1 MAISRRTLLKTSIAT
16 AVAAAGGLVIF
27 PASKIFSDDDVDVI
41 PHASHWGPFNAI
53 VKDGILIGIQPRKE
67 LDAMPTEMLTE
78 GLLSRVYD
86 KTRVKYPMVRQSYL
100 ADPKGDNKPHLRGK
114 EPFVRVS
121 WETALSLVAD
131 SIQTT
136 AKEFGNEAIFS
147 SSYGGWSHA
156 GLMRPQVLQGRF
168 FNLIGGQSTTTG
180 DYSGGASQVILPHVI
195 GDMEVYSP
203 QTAWPVIEKH
213 TEVFV
218 LIGCDPWK
226 NNRIEFRVADHQM
239 YPRWKQ
245 FAEKGIKF
253 ISINPQRTRTDD
265 ELDADWVKIV
275 PNTDTALF
283 LAMAQYAY
291 EKELYDLTYLA
302 RYTVGADKYI
312 DHLMGKNDGV
322 VKSPQWAEKITGIS
336 AEKIKEMAELFA
348 NKKTQFAAGWSLQ
361 RADHGEMVH
370 WAIINFAAMLG
381 KIGKPGEGVGFS
393 WHYGNGGMPQ
403 SGKALPVGLSQGKN
417 PVDKICPASR
427 ISEMLNNPG
436 KRFTR
441 DGIEYTYPDVKVVY
455 NAGNNLLSHQQDTN
469 ELIKALNQKVD
480 TFICQDPWWC
490 ASSRYADIVLPATS
504 SLERDDLSSG
514 GTYSN
519 DKIYAMRQVIKPYG
533 ESLDDFEIFHLL
545 SKMFGV
551 EKQFTDGLAFNDI
564 LKRAYKA
571 SSAILPFDEF
581 WQQGVAHLPIAES
594 ANDWVRHGDFYQDPK
609 QFPLHT
615 TSGKIELYCQD
626 IADFEVKDCPPMPTF
641 IEPFEYL
648 GNAKTNAVHVVSP
661 HPYMRLH
668 SQMANADVRKREDVQ
683 GRQYVLIN
691 DQDAEKHGI
700 RSGQLVEIFNDRGRV
715 IAGAKVSKRIMQ
727 GVISLEEGAWL
738 QFDSQGRCNSGA
750 INVLTSSNASS
761 ELSQANSA
769 NTCLAYIQR
778 CRDSESS
785 NLAFEPPQI
794 VAIDG
799 NTNLTKPDITLAVD
813 QIKLN
818 DVTQSAGE
826 KLFYQRCTM
835 CHSAKDP
842 RQYTKVQWQGIT
854 KSMFPRAGL
863 NPAERKQVMDFLEE
877 NAKDSKDGS
886 KISNLYPP

>member
-1 MAISRRTLLKTSIAT
+1 MTLSRRTFLKTSIAT
-16 AVAAAGGLVIF
+16 AIVAGGGLMVY
-27 PASKIFSDDDVDVI
+27 PASKFFDDEDVEVI

-53 VKDGILIGIQPRKE
+53 VKAGVLVGIQPRKE

-78 GLLSRVYD
+78 GLIGRVYD
-86 KTRVKYPMVRQSYL
+86 KTRVKYPMVRTSYL
-100 ADPKGDNKPHLRGK
+100 ADPKGDTKPHLRGK

-121 WETALSLVAD
+121 WDTALSLVAD
-131 SIQTT
+131 AIQTT
-136 AKEFGNEAIFS
+136 ATKHGNEAIFS

-203 QTAWPVIEKH
+203 QTAWPVIQEN
-213 TEVFV
+213 TEIFV

-239 YPRWKQ
+239 YSHWKQ
-245 FAEKGIKF
+245 FAENGIQF
-253 ISINPQRTRTDD
+253 ISINPQQTRTDD
-265 ELDADWVKIV
+265 ELDAEWVKIV

-283 LAMAQYAY
+283 LAMAQHVYVN
-291 EKELYDLTYLA
+291 DLHDTAYLA

-312 DHLMGKNDGV
+312 DHLMGKNDGI
-322 VKSPQWAEKITGIS
+322 VKSPEWAAKITGIP
-336 AEKIKEMAELFA
+336 AEDIQKMAIRFA
-348 NKKTQFAAGWSLQ
+348 TSKTQFAAGWSLQ
-361 RADHGEMVH
+361 RADHGEMIH

-403 SGKALPVGLSQGKN
+403 SGKTLPIGLSQGKN
-417 PVDKICPASR
+417 PVSAICPASR
-427 ISEMLNNPG
+427 ISEMLMNPG
-436 KRFTR
+436 KSFTR
-441 DGIEYTYPDVKVVY
+441 DGIEYTYPDIKMVY

-469 ELIKALNQKVD
+469 ELINALNEKVE
-480 TFICQDPWWC
+480 TFVCQDSWWC

-504 SLERDDLSSG
+504 TLERNDLSSG

-533 ESLDDFEIFHLL
+533 ESLDDFEIFRKLAEI
-545 SKMFGV
+545 FNV
-551 EKQFTDGLAFNDI
+551 EEKFTDGLAFDDI
-564 LKRAYKA
+564 LKRAYHA
-571 SSAILPFDEF
+571 SSATLSFDEF
-581 WQQGVAHLPIAES
+581 WKNGVALLPVPQE
-594 ANDWVRHGDFYQDPK
+594 ANQWVRHGDFYQDPDK
-609 QFPLHT
+609 HPLHT

-626 IADFEVKDCPPMPTF
+626 IANFDVKNCPPMPTF
-641 IEPFEYL
+641 LEPFEYL
-648 GNAKTNAVHVVSP
+648 GNAKPNQVHVVSP

-668 SQMANADVRKREDVQ
+668 SQLANTEVRKYESVQ

-691 DQDAEKHGI
+691 DMDAQKHGI
-700 RSGQLVEIFNDRGRV
+700 RSGQLVEIYNERGRV
-715 IAGAKVSKRIMQ
+715 IAGAKVSDQIMP

-738 QFDSQGRCNSGA
+738 QFDSQGRCNSGS
-750 INVLTSSNASS
+750 INVLTSSQACSD
-761 ELSQANSA
+761 LSQANSA

-778 CRDSESS
+778 CRDPESS
-785 NLAFEPPQI
+785 NLAFEPPRTVTVDSDI
-794 VAIDG
+794 RVDKV
-799 NTNLTKPDITLAVD
+799 NTTLGEANTSSSETK
-813 QIKLN
+813 
-818 DVTQSAGE
+818 QSVGE
-826 KLFYQRCTM
+826 ALFYQRCTM

-842 RQYTKVQWQGIT
+842 KQYTKSQWHGIT

-863 NPAERKQVMDFLEE
+863 NPLEREEVMAFLEA
-877 NAKDSKDGS
+877 NAKDAQ
-886 KISNLYPP
+886 

>member
-1 MAISRRTLLKTSIAT
+1 MAISRRTFLKTSIAT
-16 AVAAAGGLVIF
+16 AVTAGGGLMVY
-27 PASKIFSDDDVDVI
+27 PASKLFDDEDIEVI

-53 VKDGILIGIQPRKE
+53 VKSGVLIGIQPRKE

-78 GLLSRVYD
+78 GLISRVYD
-86 KTRVKYPMVRQSYL
+86 KTRVKYPMVRASYL

-131 SIQTT
+131 AIQTT
-136 AKEFGNEAIFS
+136 ATNHSNEAIFS

-203 QTAWPVIEKH
+203 QTAWPIIEEH
-213 TEVFV
+213 TETFV

-239 YPRWKQ
+239 YAHWKQ
-245 FAEKGIKF
+245 FADKGIKF

-265 ELDADWVKIV
+265 ELNAEWVKIV

-283 LAMAQYAY
+283 LAMAQHVYATG
-291 EKELYDLTYLA
+291 LHNSAYLD

-312 DHLMGKNDGV
+312 DHLMGKDDGI
-322 VKSPQWAEKITGIS
+322 VKSPEWAEKITGIS
-336 AEKIKEMAELFA
+336 VENIRAMAEKFA
-348 NKKTQFAAGWSLQ
+348 TSKTQFAAGWSLQ
-361 RADHGEMVH
+361 RANHGEMTH

-403 SGKALPVGLSQGKN
+403 SGKALPIGLSQGKN
-417 PVDKICPASR
+417 PVNATCPASR
-427 ISEMLNNPG
+427 ISEMLMNPG
-436 KRFTR
+436 KKFTR
-441 DGIEYTYPDVKVVY
+441 DGIEYTYPDIKMVY

-469 ELIKALNQKVD
+469 ELIAALNKKVE
-480 TFICQDPWWC
+480 TFVCQDPWWC

-504 SLERDDLSSG
+504 TLERNDLSSG

-519 DKIYAMRQVIKPYG
+519 DKIYAMRQVIQPYG
-533 ESLDDFEIFHLL
+533 ESLDDFEIFRKLAEL
-545 SKMFGV
+545 FNV
-551 EKQFTDGLAFNDI
+551 EDKFTDGLSFDEI

-571 SSAILPFDEF
+571 SSATLPFDDF
-581 WQQGVAHLPIAES
+581 WQAGVALLPVPQE
-594 ANDWVRHGDFYQDPK
+594 ANQWVRHGDFYQDPDN
-609 QFPLHT
+609 FPLHT

-626 IADFEVKDCPPMPTF
+626 IANFEVKDCPPMPTF
-641 IEPFEYL
+641 LEPFEYL
-648 GNAKTNAVHVVSP
+648 GNAKSNQVHVVSP
-661 HPYMRLH
+661 HPYMRVH
-668 SQMANADVRKREDVQ
+668 SQLANSDVRKHENVQ

-691 DQDAEKHGI
+691 DLDAQKRGI
-700 RSGQLVEIFNDRGRV
+700 RSGQLVEIFNERGRV
-715 IAGAKVSKRIMQ
+715 IAGAKVSDQIMP
-727 GVISLEEGAWL
+727 GVISLEEGAWV
-738 QFDSQGRCNSGA
+738 QFDSQGRCNGGS
-750 INVLTSSNASS
+750 INVLTSSQASS
-761 ELSQANSA
+761 DLSQATSA

-778 CRDSESS
+778 CRDPESS
-785 NLAFEPPQI
+785 NLAFEPPQ
-794 VAIDG
+794 V
-799 NTNLTKPDITLAVD
+799 LTQKADINIATVTTTLA
-813 QIKLN
+813 N
-818 DVTQSAGE
+818 ESSASTQQSVGE
-826 KLFYQRCTM
+826 ELFYQRCTM

-842 RQYTKVQWQGIT
+842 KQYTKTQWHGIT

-863 NPAERKQVMDFLEE
+863 NPIEREEVMAFLEA
-877 NAKDSKDGS
+877 NAKDAK
-886 KISNLYPP
+886 

>member
-1 MAISRRTLLKTSIAT
+1 MTLSRRTFLKTSIAT
-16 AVAAAGGLVIF
+16 AIVAGGGLMVY
-27 PASKIFSDDDVDVI
+27 PASKFFDDEDVEVI

-53 VKDGILIGIQPRKE
+53 VKAGVLVGIQPRKE

-78 GLLSRVYD
+78 GLIGRVYD
-86 KTRVKYPMVRQSYL
+86 KTRVKYPMVRASYL
-100 ADPKGDNKPHLRGK
+100 ADPKGDTKPHLRGK

-121 WETALSLVAD
+121 WDTALSLVAD
-131 SIQTT
+131 AIQTT
-136 AKEFGNEAIFS
+136 ATEHGNEAIFS

-203 QTAWPVIEKH
+203 QTAWPVIQKN
-213 TEVFV
+213 TEIFV

-239 YPRWKQ
+239 YSHWKQ
-245 FAEKGIKF
+245 FAENGIQF
-253 ISINPQRTRTDD
+253 ISINPQQTRTDD
-265 ELDADWVKIV
+265 ELDAEWVKIV

-283 LAMAQYAY
+283 LAMAQHVYVN
-291 EKELYDLTYLA
+291 DLHDTAYLA

-312 DHLMGKNDGV
+312 DHLMGKNDGI
-322 VKSPQWAEKITGIS
+322 VKSPEWAAKITGIP
-336 AEKIKEMAELFA
+336 AEDIQKMATRFA
-348 NKKTQFAAGWSLQ
+348 TSKTQFAAGWSLQ
-361 RADHGEMVH
+361 RADHGEMIH

-403 SGKALPVGLSQGKN
+403 SGKTLPIGLSQGKN
-417 PVDKICPASR
+417 RVSAICPASR
-427 ISEMLNNPG
+427 ISEMLMNPG
-436 KRFTR
+436 KTFTR
-441 DGIEYTYPDVKVVY
+441 DGIEYTYPDVKMVY

-469 ELIKALNQKVD
+469 ELINALNEKVE
-480 TFICQDPWWC
+480 TFVCQDPWWC

-504 SLERDDLSSG
+504 TLERNDLSSG

-533 ESLDDFEIFHLL
+533 ESLDDFEIFRKLAEI
-545 SKMFGV
+545 FNV
-551 EKQFTDGLAFNDI
+551 EEKFTDGLAFDDI
-564 LKRAYKA
+564 LKRAYHA
-571 SSAILPFDEF
+571 SSATLSFDEF
-581 WQQGVAHLPIAES
+581 WENGVALLPVPQE
-594 ANDWVRHGDFYQDPK
+594 ANQWVRHGDFYQDPDK
-609 QFPLHT
+609 NPLHT

-626 IADFEVKDCPPMPTF
+626 IANFDVKNCPPMPTF
-641 IEPFEYL
+641 LEPFEYL
-648 GNAKTNAVHVVSP
+648 GNAKPNQVHVVSP

-668 SQMANADVRKREDVQ
+668 SQLANTEVRKYESVQ

-691 DQDAEKHGI
+691 CMDAQKHGI
-700 RSGQLVEIFNDRGRV
+700 RSGQLVEIYNERGRV
-715 IAGAKVSKRIMQ
+715 IAGAKVSDQIMP

-738 QFDSQGRCNSGA
+738 QFDSQGRCNSGS
-750 INVLTSSNASS
+750 INVLTSSQACSD
-761 ELSQANSA
+761 LSQANSA

-778 CRDSESS
+778 CRDPESS
-785 NLAFEPPQI
+785 NLAFEPPRTVTVDSDI
-794 VAIDG
+794 RVDKV
-799 NTNLTKPDITLAVD
+799 NTTLGEVNTSSSETK
-813 QIKLN
+813 
-818 DVTQSAGE
+818 QSVGE
-826 KLFYQRCTM
+826 ALFYQRCTM

-842 RQYTKVQWQGIT
+842 KQYTKSQWHGIT

-863 NPAERKQVMDFLEE
+863 NPLEREEVMAFLEA
-877 NAKDSKDGS
+877 NAKDAQ
-886 KISNLYPP
+886 

>member
-1 MAISRRTLLKTSIAT
+1 MAISRRTFLKTSIAT
-16 AVAAAGGLVIF
+16 AVVGGGGLLIY
-27 PASKIFSDDDVDVI
+27 PASKVFDNEEVDVI

-53 VKDGILIGIQPRKE
+53 VKAGVLVGIQPRKD

-78 GLLSRVYD
+78 GLIGRVYD
-86 KTRVKYPMVRQSYL
+86 KTRVKYPMVRASYL
-100 ADPKGDNKPHLRGK
+100 ADPKGDTKPHLRGK

-131 SIQTT
+131 AIQTT
-136 AKEFGNEAIFS
+136 ATDHGNEAIFS

-213 TEVFV
+213 TEIFV

-226 NNRIEFRVADHQM
+226 NNRIEFRVTDHQM
-239 YPRWKQ
+239 YPHWKQ
-245 FAEKGIKF
+245 FAELGIKF

-265 ELDADWVKIV
+265 ELDAEWVKIV

-283 LAMAQYAY
+283 LAMAQHVYVNELHDTAY
-291 EKELYDLTYLA
+291 LD

-312 DHLMGKNDGV
+312 DHLMGKTDGV
-322 VKSPQWAEKITGIS
+322 VKSPEWAAKITGIS
-336 AEKIKEMAELFA
+336 AEDIQKMATKFA
-348 NKKTQFAAGWSLQ
+348 TSKTQFAVGWSLQ

-417 PVDKICPASR
+417 PVNAICPASR
-427 ISEMLNNPG
+427 ISEMLMNPG
-436 KRFTR
+436 KTFTR
-441 DGIEYTYPDVKVVY
+441 DGIDYVYPDVKMVY

-469 ELIKALNQKVD
+469 ELIEALNQKVE
-480 TFICQDPWWC
+480 TFVCQDPWWC

-504 SLERDDLSSG
+504 TLERNDLSSG

-533 ESLDDFEIFHLL
+533 ESLDDFEIFRKLAEIF
-545 SKMFGV
+545 KV
-551 EKQFTDGLAFNDI
+551 EDKFTDGLSFDDI

-571 SSAILPFDEF
+571 SSAALSFDEF
-581 WQQGVAHLPIAES
+581 WKNGVALLPVPEV
-594 ANDWVRHGDFYQDPK
+594 ANHWVRHGDFYQDPDK
-609 QFPLHT
+609 NPLHT

-626 IADFEVKDCPPMPTF
+626 IANFDVKNCPPMPTF
-641 IEPFEYL
+641 LEPFEYL
-648 GNAKTNAVHVVSP
+648 GNAKPNEVHVVSP

-668 SQMANADVRKREDVQ
+668 SQLANTEVRKYENVQ

-700 RSGQLVEIFNDRGRV
+700 RSGQLVEIFNERGRV
-715 IAGAKVSKRIMQ
+715 IAGAKVSDQIMP

-750 INVLTSSNASS
+750 INVLTSSQASS
-761 ELSQANSA
+761 DLSQATSA

-778 CRDSESS
+778 CRDPESS
-785 NLAFEPPQI
+785 NLAFEPPRTI
-794 VAIDG
+794 MVDKDFSVGKVDATLG
-799 NTNLTKPDITLAVD
+799 TKKAATSDT
-813 QIKLN
+813 K
-818 DVTQSAGE
+818 QSVGE
-826 KLFYQRCTM
+826 ALFYQRCTM

-842 RQYTKVQWQGIT
+842 KQYTKVQWKGIT

-863 NPAERKQVMDFLEE
+863 NPLQREEVMAFLEE
-877 NAKDSKDGS
+877 NAKDAK
-886 KISNLYPP
+886 

>member
-1 MAISRRTLLKTSIAT
+1 MTLSRRTFLKTSIAT
-16 AVAAAGGLVIF
+16 AIVAGGGLMVY
-27 PASKIFSDDDVDVI
+27 PASKFFDDEDVEVI

-53 VKDGILIGIQPRKE
+53 VKAGVLVGIQPRKE

-78 GLLSRVYD
+78 GLIGRVYD
-86 KTRVKYPMVRQSYL
+86 KTRVKYPMVRASYL
-100 ADPKGDNKPHLRGK
+100 ADPKGDTKPHLRGK

-121 WETALSLVAD
+121 WDTALSLVAD
-131 SIQTT
+131 AIQTT
-136 AKEFGNEAIFS
+136 ATEHGNEAIFS

-203 QTAWPVIEKH
+203 QTAWPVIQEN
-213 TEVFV
+213 TEIFV

-239 YPRWKQ
+239 YSHWKQ
-245 FAEKGIKF
+245 FAENGIQF
-253 ISINPQRTRTDD
+253 ISINPQQTRTDD
-265 ELDADWVKIV
+265 ELDAEWVKIV

-283 LAMAQYAY
+283 LAMAQHVYVNDLHDIAY
-291 EKELYDLTYLA
+291 LD

-312 DHLMGKNDGV
+312 DHLMGKNDGI
-322 VKSPQWAEKITGIS
+322 VKSPEWAAKITGIP
-336 AEKIKEMAELFA
+336 AEDIQKMAIRFA
-348 NKKTQFAAGWSLQ
+348 TSKTQFAAGWSLQ
-361 RADHGEMVH
+361 RADHGEMIH

-403 SGKALPVGLSQGKN
+403 SGKTLPIGLSQGKN
-417 PVDKICPASR
+417 PVSAICPASR
-427 ISEMLNNPG
+427 ISEMLMNPG
-436 KRFTR
+436 KTFTR
-441 DGIEYTYPDVKVVY
+441 DGIEYTYPDVKMVY

-469 ELIKALNQKVD
+469 ELINALNEKVE
-480 TFICQDPWWC
+480 TFVCQDPWWC

-504 SLERDDLSSG
+504 TLERNDLSSG

-533 ESLDDFEIFHLL
+533 ESLDDFEIFRKLAEI
-545 SKMFGV
+545 FNV
-551 EKQFTDGLAFNDI
+551 EEKFTDGLAFDDI
-564 LKRAYKA
+564 LKRAYHA
-571 SSAILPFDEF
+571 SSATLSFDEF
-581 WQQGVAHLPIAES
+581 WKNGVALLPVPQE
-594 ANDWVRHGDFYQDPK
+594 ANQWVRHGDFYQDPDK
-609 QFPLHT
+609 HPLHT

-626 IADFEVKDCPPMPTF
+626 IANFDVKNCPPMPTF
-641 IEPFEYL
+641 LEPFEYL
-648 GNAKTNAVHVVSP
+648 GNAKPNQVHVVSP

-668 SQMANADVRKREDVQ
+668 SQLANTEVRKYESVQ

-691 DQDAEKHGI
+691 DMDAQKHGI
-700 RSGQLVEIFNDRGRV
+700 RSGQLVEIYNERGRV
-715 IAGAKVSKRIMQ
+715 ITGAKVSDQIMP

-738 QFDSQGRCNSGA
+738 QFDSQGRCNSGS
-750 INVLTSSNASS
+750 INVLTSSQACSD
-761 ELSQANSA
+761 LSQANSA

-778 CRDSESS
+778 CRDPESS
-785 NLAFEPPQI
+785 NLAFEPPRTVTVDSDI
-794 VAIDG
+794 RVDKV
-799 NTNLTKPDITLAVD
+799 NTTLGKVNTSSSETK
-813 QIKLN
+813 
-818 DVTQSAGE
+818 QSVGE
-826 KLFYQRCTM
+826 ALFYQRCTM

-842 RQYTKVQWQGIT
+842 KQYTKSQWHGIT

-863 NPAERKQVMDFLEE
+863 NPLEREEVMAFLEA
-877 NAKDSKDGS
+877 NAKDAQ
-886 KISNLYPP
+886 

>member
-1 MAISRRTLLKTSIAT
+1 MAISRRTFLKTSIAT
-16 AVAAAGGLVIF
+16 AVVAGGGLMVY
-27 PASKIFSDDDVDVI
+27 PASKFFDDEDVEVI

-53 VKDGILIGIQPRKE
+53 VKAGVLVGIQPRKE

-78 GLLSRVYD
+78 GLIGRVYD
-86 KTRVKYPMVRQSYL
+86 KTRVKYPMVRASYL
-100 ADPKGDNKPHLRGK
+100 ADPKGDTKPHLRGK

-131 SIQTT
+131 AIQTT
-136 AKEFGNEAIFS
+136 ATEHGNEAIFS

-180 DYSGGASQVILPHVI
+180 DYSGGASQVILPHII

-203 QTAWPVIEKH
+203 QTAWPVIQEN
-213 TEVFV
+213 TEIFV

-239 YPRWKQ
+239 YPHWKQ
-245 FAEKGIKF
+245 FAEDGIKF

-265 ELDADWVKIV
+265 ELDAEWVKIV

-283 LAMAQYAY
+283 LAMAQHVYAT
-291 EKELYDLTYLA
+291 DLHDTAYLD

-312 DHLMGKNDGV
+312 DHLMGKTDGV
-322 VKSPQWAEKITGIS
+322 VKSPEWAAKITGIS
-336 AEKIKEMAELFA
+336 SEDIRKMAVTFA
-348 NKKTQFAAGWSLQ
+348 TSKTQFAAGWSLQ
-361 RADHGEMVH
+361 RADHGEMIH

-403 SGKALPVGLSQGKN
+403 SGKALPIGLSQGKN
-417 PVDKICPASR
+417 PVSAICPASR
-427 ISEMLNNPG
+427 ISEMLMNPG

-441 DGIEYTYPDVKVVY
+441 DGIEYTYPDVKMVY

-469 ELIKALNQKVD
+469 ELIEALNQKVE
-480 TFICQDPWWC
+480 TFVCQDPWWC

-504 SLERDDLSSG
+504 TLERNDLSSG

-533 ESLDDFEIFHLL
+533 ESLDDFEIFRKLAEIF
-545 SKMFGV
+545 KV
-551 EKQFTDGLAFNDI
+551 EEKFTDGLPFDDI

-571 SSAILPFDEF
+571 SSATLSFDEF
-581 WQQGVAHLPIAES
+581 WKNGVALLPVPQE
-594 ANDWVRHGDFYQDPK
+594 ANQWVRHGDFYRDPDNN
-609 QFPLHT
+609 PLHT

-626 IADFEVKDCPPMPTF
+626 IANFDVKNCPPMPTF
-641 IEPFEYL
+641 LEPFEYL
-648 GNAKTNAVHVVSP
+648 GCAKPNEVHVVSP

-668 SQMANADVRKREDVQ
+668 SQLANTEVRKYESVQ

-691 DQDAEKHGI
+691 DKDAEKHGI
-700 RSGQLVEIFNDRGRV
+700 RSGQLIEIFNQRGRV
-715 IAGAKVSKRIMQ
+715 IAGAKVSDQIMP

-738 QFDSQGRCNSGA
+738 QFDSQGRCNSGS
-750 INVLTSSNASS
+750 INVLTSSQACSD
-761 ELSQANSA
+761 LSQANSA

-778 CRDSESS
+778 CRDPESA
-785 NLAFEPPQI
+785 NLAFEPPRI
-794 VAIDG
+794 VTVDTDIRIDKV
-799 NTNLTKPDITLAVD
+799 NTTLGTEGSEVEATV
-813 QIKLN
+813 
-818 DVTQSAGE
+818 QSVGE
-826 KLFYQRCTM
+826 ALFYQRCTM

-842 RQYTKVQWQGIT
+842 KQYTKTQWHGIT

-863 NPAERKQVMDFLEE
+863 NPLEREEVMAFLEA
-877 NAKDSKDGS
+877 NAKDAQ
-886 KISNLYPP
+886 

>member
-1 MAISRRTLLKTSIAT
+1 MTLSRRTFLKTSIAT
-16 AVAAAGGLVIF
+16 AIVAGGGLMVY
-27 PASKIFSDDDVDVI
+27 PASKFFDDEDVEVI

-53 VKDGILIGIQPRKE
+53 VKAGVLVGIQPRKE

-78 GLLSRVYD
+78 GLIGRVYD
-86 KTRVKYPMVRQSYL
+86 KTRVKYPMVRASYL
-100 ADPKGDNKPHLRGK
+100 AAPKGDTKPHLRGK

-121 WETALSLVAD
+121 WDTALSLVAD
-131 SIQTT
+131 AIQTT
-136 AKEFGNEAIFS
+136 ATEHGNEAIFS

-203 QTAWPVIEKH
+203 QTAWPVIQEN
-213 TEVFV
+213 TEIFV

-239 YPRWKQ
+239 YSHWKQ
-245 FAEKGIKF
+245 FAENGIQF
-253 ISINPQRTRTDD
+253 ISINPQQTRTDD
-265 ELDADWVKIV
+265 ELDAEWVKIV

-283 LAMAQYAY
+283 LAMAQHVYVN
-291 EKELYDLTYLA
+291 DLHDTAYLA

-312 DHLMGKNDGV
+312 DHLMGKNDGI
-322 VKSPQWAEKITGIS
+322 VKSPEWAAKITGIP
-336 AEKIKEMAELFA
+336 AEDIQKMAIRFA
-348 NKKTQFAAGWSLQ
+348 TSKTQFAAGWSLQ
-361 RADHGEMVH
+361 RADHGEMIH

-403 SGKALPVGLSQGKN
+403 SGKTLPIGLSQGKN
-417 PVDKICPASR
+417 PVSAICPASR
-427 ISEMLNNPG
+427 ISEMLMNPG
-436 KRFTR
+436 KSFTR
-441 DGIEYTYPDVKVVY
+441 DGIEYTYPDIKMVY

-469 ELIKALNQKVD
+469 ELINALNEKVE
-480 TFICQDPWWC
+480 TFVCQDPWWC

-504 SLERDDLSSG
+504 TLERNDLSSG

-533 ESLDDFEIFHLL
+533 ESLDDFEIFRKLAEI
-545 SKMFGV
+545 FNV
-551 EKQFTDGLAFNDI
+551 EEKFTDGLAFDDI
-564 LKRAYKA
+564 LKRAYHA
-571 SSAILPFDEF
+571 SSATLSFDEF
-581 WQQGVAHLPIAES
+581 WKNGVALLPVPQE
-594 ANDWVRHGDFYQDPK
+594 ANQWVRHGDFYQDPDK
-609 QFPLHT
+609 HPLHT

-626 IADFEVKDCPPMPTF
+626 IANFDVKNCPPVPTF
-641 IEPFEYL
+641 LEPFEYL
-648 GNAKTNAVHVVSP
+648 GNAKPNQVHVVSP

-668 SQMANADVRKREDVQ
+668 SQLANTEVRKYESVQ

-691 DQDAEKHGI
+691 DMDAQKHGI
-700 RSGQLVEIFNDRGRV
+700 RSGQLVEIYNERGRV
-715 IAGAKVSKRIMQ
+715 IAGAKVSDQIMP

-738 QFDSQGRCNSGA
+738 QFDSQGRCNSGS
-750 INVLTSSNASS
+750 INVLTSSQACSD
-761 ELSQANSA
+761 LSQANSA

-778 CRDSESS
+778 CRDPESS
-785 NLAFEPPQI
+785 NLAFEPPRTVTVDSDI
-794 VAIDG
+794 RVDKV
-799 NTNLTKPDITLAVD
+799 NTTLGEANTSSSETK
-813 QIKLN
+813 
-818 DVTQSAGE
+818 QSVGE
-826 KLFYQRCTM
+826 ALFYQRCTM

-842 RQYTKVQWQGIT
+842 KQYTKSQWHGIT

-863 NPAERKQVMDFLEE
+863 NPLEREEVMAFLEA
-877 NAKDSKDGS
+877 NAKDAQ
-886 KISNLYPP
+886 

>member
-1 MAISRRTLLKTSIAT
+1 MAISRRTFLKTSIAT
-16 AVAAAGGLVIF
+16 AVTAGGGLMVY
-27 PASKIFSDDDVDVI
+27 PASKLFDDEDIEVI

-53 VKDGILIGIQPRKE
+53 VKSGVLIGIQPRKE

-78 GLLSRVYD
+78 GLISRVYD
-86 KTRVKYPMVRQSYL
+86 KTRVKYPMVRASYL

-131 SIQTT
+131 AIQTT
-136 AKEFGNEAIFS
+136 ATNHSNEAIFS

-203 QTAWPVIEKH
+203 QTAWPIIEEH
-213 TEVFV
+213 TETFV

-239 YPRWKQ
+239 YAHWKQ
-245 FAEKGIKF
+245 FADKGIKF

-265 ELDADWVKIV
+265 ELNAEWVKIV

-283 LAMAQYAY
+283 LAMAQHVYATG
-291 EKELYDLTYLA
+291 LHNSAYLD

-312 DHLMGKNDGV
+312 DHLMGKDDGI
-322 VKSPQWAEKITGIS
+322 VKSPEWAEKITGIS
-336 AEKIKEMAELFA
+336 VENIRAMAEKFA
-348 NKKTQFAAGWSLQ
+348 TSKTQFAAGWSLQ
-361 RADHGEMVH
+361 RANHGEMTH

-403 SGKALPVGLSQGKN
+403 SGKALPIGLSQGKN
-417 PVDKICPASR
+417 PVNATCPASR
-427 ISEMLNNPG
+427 ISEMLMNPS
-436 KRFTR
+436 KKFTR
-441 DGIEYTYPDVKVVY
+441 DGIEYTYPDIKMVY

-469 ELIKALNQKVD
+469 ELIAALNKKVE
-480 TFICQDPWWC
+480 TFVCQDPWWC

-504 SLERDDLSSG
+504 TLERNDLSSG

-519 DKIYAMRQVIKPYG
+519 DKIYAMRQVIQPYG
-533 ESLDDFEIFHLL
+533 ESLDDFEIFRKLAEL
-545 SKMFGV
+545 FNV
-551 EKQFTDGLAFNDI
+551 EDKFTDGLSFDEI

-571 SSAILPFDEF
+571 SSATLPFDDF
-581 WQQGVAHLPIAES
+581 WQAGVALLPVPQE
-594 ANDWVRHGDFYQDPK
+594 ANQWVRHGDFYQDPDN
-609 QFPLHT
+609 FPLHT

-626 IADFEVKDCPPMPTF
+626 IANFEVKDCPPMPTF
-641 IEPFEYL
+641 LEPFEYL
-648 GNAKTNAVHVVSP
+648 GNAKSNQVHVVSP
-661 HPYMRLH
+661 HPYMRVH
-668 SQMANADVRKREDVQ
+668 SQLANSDVRKHENVQ

-691 DQDAEKHGI
+691 DLDAQKRGI
-700 RSGQLVEIFNDRGRV
+700 RSGQLVEIFNERGRV
-715 IAGAKVSKRIMQ
+715 IAGAKVSDQIMP
-727 GVISLEEGAWL
+727 GVISLEEGAWV
-738 QFDSQGRCNSGA
+738 QFDSQGRCNGGS
-750 INVLTSSNASS
+750 INVLTSSQASS
-761 ELSQANSA
+761 DLSQATSA

-778 CRDSESS
+778 CRDPESS
-785 NLAFEPPQI
+785 NLAFEPPQ
-794 VAIDG
+794 V
-799 NTNLTKPDITLAVD
+799 LTQKADINIATVTTTLA
-813 QIKLN
+813 N
-818 DVTQSAGE
+818 ESSASTQQSVGE
-826 KLFYQRCTM
+826 ELFYQRCTM

-842 RQYTKVQWQGIT
+842 KQYTKTQWHGIT

-863 NPAERKQVMDFLEE
+863 NPIEREEVMAFLEA
-877 NAKDSKDGS
+877 NAKDAK
-886 KISNLYPP
+886 

>member
-1 MAISRRTLLKTSIAT
+1 MTLSRRTFLKTSIAT
-16 AVAAAGGLVIF
+16 AIVAGGGLMVY
-27 PASKIFSDDDVDVI
+27 PASKFFDDEDVEVI

-53 VKDGILIGIQPRKE
+53 VKAGVLVGIQPRKE

-78 GLLSRVYD
+78 GLIGRVYD
-86 KTRVKYPMVRQSYL
+86 KTRVKYPMVRASYL
-100 ADPKGDNKPHLRGK
+100 ADPKGDTKPHLRGK

-121 WETALSLVAD
+121 WDTALSLVAD
-131 SIQTT
+131 AIQTT
-136 AKEFGNEAIFS
+136 ATEHGNEAIFS

-203 QTAWPVIEKH
+203 QTAWPVIQEN
-213 TEVFV
+213 TEIFV

-239 YPRWKQ
+239 YSHWKQ
-245 FAEKGIKF
+245 FAENGIQF
-253 ISINPQRTRTDD
+253 ISINPQQTRTDD
-265 ELDADWVKIV
+265 ELDAEWVKIV

-283 LAMAQYAY
+283 LAMAQHVYVN
-291 EKELYDLTYLA
+291 DLHDTAYLA

-312 DHLMGKNDGV
+312 DHLMGKNDGI
-322 VKSPQWAEKITGIS
+322 VKSPEWAAKITGIP
-336 AEKIKEMAELFA
+336 AEDIQKMATRFA
-348 NKKTQFAAGWSLQ
+348 TSKTQFAAGWSLQ
-361 RADHGEMVH
+361 RADHGEMIH

-403 SGKALPVGLSQGKN
+403 SGKTLPIGLSQGKN
-417 PVDKICPASR
+417 RVSAICPASR
-427 ISEMLNNPG
+427 ISEMLMNPG
-436 KRFTR
+436 KTFTR
-441 DGIEYTYPDVKVVY
+441 DGIEYTYPDVKMVY

-469 ELIKALNQKVD
+469 ELINALNEKVE
-480 TFICQDPWWC
+480 TFVCQDPWWC

-504 SLERDDLSSG
+504 TLERNDLSSG

-533 ESLDDFEIFHLL
+533 ESLDDFEIFRKLAEI
-545 SKMFGV
+545 FNV
-551 EKQFTDGLAFNDI
+551 EDKFTDGLAFDDI
-564 LKRAYKA
+564 LKRAYHA
-571 SSAILPFDEF
+571 SSATLSFDEF
-581 WQQGVAHLPIAES
+581 WKNGVALLPVPQE
-594 ANDWVRHGDFYQDPK
+594 ANQWVRHGDFYQDPDK
-609 QFPLHT
+609 HPLHT

-626 IADFEVKDCPPMPTF
+626 IANFDVKNCPPMPTF
-641 IEPFEYL
+641 LEPFEYL
-648 GNAKTNAVHVVSP
+648 GNAKPNQVHVVSP

-668 SQMANADVRKREDVQ
+668 SQLANTEVRKYESVQ

-691 DQDAEKHGI
+691 DMDAQKHGI
-700 RSGQLVEIFNDRGRV
+700 RSGQLVKIYNERGRV
-715 IAGAKVSKRIMQ
+715 IAGAKVSDQIMP

-738 QFDSQGRCNSGA
+738 QFDSQGRCNSGS
-750 INVLTSSNASS
+750 INVLTSSQACSD
-761 ELSQANSA
+761 LSQANSA

-778 CRDSESS
+778 CRDPESS
-785 NLAFEPPQI
+785 NLAFEPPRTVTVDSDI
-794 VAIDG
+794 RVDKV
-799 NTNLTKPDITLAVD
+799 NTTLGEANTSSSETK
-813 QIKLN
+813 
-818 DVTQSAGE
+818 QSVGE
-826 KLFYQRCTM
+826 ALFYQRCTM

-842 RQYTKVQWQGIT
+842 KQYTKSQWHGIT

-863 NPAERKQVMDFLEE
+863 NPLEREEVMAFLEA
-877 NAKDSKDGS
+877 NAKDAQ
-886 KISNLYPP
+886 

>member
-1 MAISRRTLLKTSIAT
+1 MAISRRNFLKTSIAT
-16 AVAAAGGLVIF
+16 AVAAGGGLMVY
-27 PASKIFSDDDVDVI
+27 PASKFFDDEDIEVI

-53 VKDGILIGIQPRKE
+53 VKAGVLVGIQPRKE
-67 LDAMPTEMLTE
+67 IDAMPTEMLTE
-78 GLLSRVYD
+78 GLIGRVYD
-86 KTRVKYPMVRQSYL
+86 KTRVKYPMVRASYL

-131 SIQTT
+131 AIQTT
-136 AKEFGNEAIFS
+136 ATNHGNEAIFS

-203 QTAWPVIEKH
+203 QTAWPVIEEH
-213 TEVFV
+213 TETFV

-239 YPRWKQ
+239 YTHWKQ
-245 FAEKGIKF
+245 FADKGIKF

-265 ELDADWVKIV
+265 ELNAEWVKIV

-283 LAMAQYAY
+283 LAMAQHIYVSGLHDTAY
-291 EKELYDLTYLA
+291 LE

-312 DHLMGKNDGV
+312 DHLMGKDDGV
-322 VKSPQWAEKITGIS
+322 IKSPEWAANITGVS
-336 AEKIKEMAELFA
+336 AENIKAMAERFA
-348 NKKTQFAAGWSLQ
+348 TSKTQFAAGWSLQ
-361 RADHGEMVH
+361 RANHGEMTH

-403 SGKALPVGLSQGKN
+403 SGKALPMGLSQGKN
-417 PVDKICPASR
+417 PVSATCPASR
-427 ISEMLNNPG
+427 ISEMLMNPG
-436 KRFTR
+436 KKFTR
-441 DGIEYTYPDVKVVY
+441 DGIEYSYPDIKMVY

-469 ELIKALNQKVD
+469 ELIAALNHKVEI
-480 TFICQDPWWC
+480 FVCQDPWWC

-504 SLERDDLSSG
+504 TLERDDLSSG

-519 DKIYAMRQVIKPYG
+519 DKIYAMRQVIQPYG
-533 ESLDDFEIFHLL
+533 ESLDDFEIFRKLAEI
-545 SKMFGV
+545 FNV
-551 EKQFTDGLAFNDI
+551 AEKFTDGLSFDAI

-571 SSAILPFDEF
+571 SSATLPFDEF
-581 WQQGVAHLPIAES
+581 WQTGVAMLPVPPQ
-594 ANDWVRHGDFYQDPK
+594 ANHWVRHGDFYQDPDG
-609 QFPLHT
+609 FPLHT

-626 IADFEVKDCPPMPTF
+626 IANFEVEDCPPMPTF
-641 IEPFEYL
+641 LEPFEYL
-648 GNAKTNAVHVVSP
+648 GNAKPNQVHVVSP
-661 HPYMRLH
+661 HPYMRVH
-668 SQMANADVRKREDVQ
+668 SQLANSDVRKYENVQ

-691 DQDAEKHGI
+691 DMDAQRHGI
-700 RSGQLVEIFNDRGRV
+700 RSGQLVEIFNKRGRV
-715 IAGAKVSKRIMQ
+715 IAGAKVSDKVMP

-738 QFDSQGRCNSGA
+738 QFDSQGRCNGGS
-750 INVLTSSNASS
+750 INVLTSSQASS
-761 ELSQANSA
+761 DLSQATSA

-778 CRDSESS
+778 CRDPESS
-785 NLAFEPPQI
+785 NLAFEPPKI
-794 VAIDG
+794 VTLDTDVRID
-799 NTNLTKPDITLAVD
+799 TVATTLANQHTTGAD
-813 QIKLN
+813 TK
-818 DVTQSAGE
+818 QSIGE
-826 KLFYQRCTM
+826 ELFYQRCTM

-842 RQYTKVQWQGIT
+842 KQYTKTQWHGIT

-863 NPAERKQVMDFLEE
+863 NPIEREEVMAFLEA
-877 NAKDSKDGS
+877 NAKDAK
-886 KISNLYPP
+886 

>member
-1 MAISRRTLLKTSIAT
+1 MAISRRTFLKTSIAT
-16 AVAAAGGLVIF
+16 AVTAGGGLMVY
-27 PASKIFSDDDVDVI
+27 PASKLFDDEDIEVI
-41 PHASHWGPFNAI
+41 PHASHWGPFHAI
-53 VKDGILIGIQPRKE
+53 VKSGVLIGIQPRKE

-78 GLLSRVYD
+78 GLISRVYD
-86 KTRVKYPMVRQSYL
+86 KTRVKYPMVRASYL

-131 SIQTT
+131 AIQTT
-136 AKEFGNEAIFS
+136 ATNHSNEAIFS

-203 QTAWPVIEKH
+203 QTAWPIIEEH
-213 TEVFV
+213 TETFV

-239 YPRWKQ
+239 YAHWKQ
-245 FAEKGIKF
+245 FADKGIKF

-265 ELDADWVKIV
+265 ELNAEWVKIV

-283 LAMAQYAY
+283 LAMAQHVYATG
-291 EKELYDLTYLA
+291 LHNSAYLD

-312 DHLMGKNDGV
+312 DHLMGKDDGI
-322 VKSPQWAEKITGIS
+322 VKSPEWAEKITGIS
-336 AEKIKEMAELFA
+336 VENIRAMAEKFA
-348 NKKTQFAAGWSLQ
+348 TSKTQFAAGWSLQ
-361 RADHGEMVH
+361 RANHGEMTH

-403 SGKALPVGLSQGKN
+403 SGKALPIGLSQGKN
-417 PVDKICPASR
+417 PVNATCPASR
-427 ISEMLNNPG
+427 ISEMLMNPG
-436 KRFTR
+436 KKFTR
-441 DGIEYTYPDVKVVY
+441 DGIEYTYPDIKMVY

-469 ELIKALNQKVD
+469 ELIAALNKKVE
-480 TFICQDPWWC
+480 TFVCQDPWWC

-504 SLERDDLSSG
+504 TLERNDLSSG

-519 DKIYAMRQVIKPYG
+519 DKIYAMRQVIQPYG
-533 ESLDDFEIFHLL
+533 ESLDDFEIFRKLAEL
-545 SKMFGV
+545 FNV
-551 EKQFTDGLAFNDI
+551 EDKFTDGLSFDEI

-571 SSAILPFDEF
+571 SSATLPFDDF
-581 WQQGVAHLPIAES
+581 WQAGVALLPVPQE
-594 ANDWVRHGDFYQDPK
+594 ANQWVRHGDFYQDPDN
-609 QFPLHT
+609 FPLHT

-626 IADFEVKDCPPMPTF
+626 IANFEVKDCPPMPTF
-641 IEPFEYL
+641 LEPFEYL
-648 GNAKTNAVHVVSP
+648 GNAKSNQVHVVSP
-661 HPYMRLH
+661 HPYMRVH
-668 SQMANADVRKREDVQ
+668 SQLANSDVRKHENVQ

-691 DQDAEKHGI
+691 DLDAQMRGI
-700 RSGQLVEIFNDRGRV
+700 RSGQLVEIFNERGRV
-715 IAGAKVSKRIMQ
+715 IAGAKVSDQIMP
-727 GVISLEEGAWL
+727 GVISLEEGAWV
-738 QFDSQGRCNSGA
+738 QFDSQGRCNGGS
-750 INVLTSSNASS
+750 INVLTSSQASS
-761 ELSQANSA
+761 DLSQATSA

-778 CRDSESS
+778 CRDPESS
-785 NLAFEPPQI
+785 NLAFEPPQ
-794 VAIDG
+794 V
-799 NTNLTKPDITLAVD
+799 LTQKADINIATVTTTLA
-813 QIKLN
+813 N
-818 DVTQSAGE
+818 ESSASTQQSVGE
-826 KLFYQRCTM
+826 ELFYQRCTM

-842 RQYTKVQWQGIT
+842 KQYTKTQWHGIT

-863 NPAERKQVMDFLEE
+863 NPIEREEVMAFLEA
-877 NAKDSKDGS
+877 NAKDAK
-886 KISNLYPP
+886 

>member
-1 MAISRRTLLKTSIAT
+1 MTLSRRTFLKTSIAT
-16 AVAAAGGLVIF
+16 AIVAGGGLMVY
-27 PASKIFSDDDVDVI
+27 PASKFFDDEDVEVI

-53 VKDGILIGIQPRKE
+53 VKAGVLVGIQPRKE

-78 GLLSRVYD
+78 GLIGRVYD
-86 KTRVKYPMVRQSYL
+86 KTRVKYPMVRASYL
-100 ADPKGDNKPHLRGK
+100 ADPKGDTKPHLRGK

-121 WETALSLVAD
+121 WDTALSLVAD
-131 SIQTT
+131 AIQTT
-136 AKEFGNEAIFS
+136 ATEHGNEAIFS

-203 QTAWPVIEKH
+203 QTAWPVIQEN
-213 TEVFV
+213 TEIFV

-239 YPRWKQ
+239 YSHWKQ
-245 FAEKGIKF
+245 FAENGIQF
-253 ISINPQRTRTDD
+253 ISINPQQTRTDD
-265 ELDADWVKIV
+265 ELDAEWVKIV

-283 LAMAQYAY
+283 LAMAQHVYVN
-291 EKELYDLTYLA
+291 DLHDTAYLA

-312 DHLMGKNDGV
+312 DHLMGKNDGI
-322 VKSPQWAEKITGIS
+322 VKSPEWAAKITGIP
-336 AEKIKEMAELFA
+336 AKDIQKMATRFA
-348 NKKTQFAAGWSLQ
+348 TSKTQFAVGWSLQ
-361 RADHGEMVH
+361 RADHGEMIH

-403 SGKALPVGLSQGKN
+403 SGKTLPIGLSQGKN
-417 PVDKICPASR
+417 PVSAICPASR
-427 ISEMLNNPG
+427 ISEMLMNPG
-436 KRFTR
+436 KSFTR
-441 DGIEYTYPDVKVVY
+441 DGIEYTYPDIKMVY

-469 ELIKALNQKVD
+469 ELINALNEKVE
-480 TFICQDPWWC
+480 TFVCQDPWWC

-504 SLERDDLSSG
+504 TLERNDLSSG

-533 ESLDDFEIFHLL
+533 ESLDDFEIFRKLAEI
-545 SKMFGV
+545 FNV
-551 EKQFTDGLAFNDI
+551 EEKFTDGLAFDDI
-564 LKRAYKA
+564 LKRAYHA
-571 SSAILPFDEF
+571 SSATLSFDEF
-581 WQQGVAHLPIAES
+581 WKNGVALLPVPQE
-594 ANDWVRHGDFYQDPK
+594 ANQWVRHGDFYQDPDK
-609 QFPLHT
+609 HPLHT

-626 IADFEVKDCPPMPTF
+626 IANFDVKNCPPMPTF
-641 IEPFEYL
+641 LEPFEYL
-648 GNAKTNAVHVVSP
+648 GNAKPNQVHVVSP

-668 SQMANADVRKREDVQ
+668 SQLANTEVRKYESVQ

-691 DQDAEKHGI
+691 DMDAQKHGI
-700 RSGQLVEIFNDRGRV
+700 RSGQLVEIHNERGRV
-715 IAGAKVSKRIMQ
+715 IAGAKVSDQIMP

-738 QFDSQGRCNSGA
+738 QFDSQGRCNSGS
-750 INVLTSSNASS
+750 INVLTSSQACSD
-761 ELSQANSA
+761 LSQANSA

-778 CRDSESS
+778 CRDPESS
-785 NLAFEPPQI
+785 NLAFEPPRTVTVDSDI
-794 VAIDG
+794 RVDKV
-799 NTNLTKPDITLAVD
+799 NTTLGEANTSSSETK
-813 QIKLN
+813 
-818 DVTQSAGE
+818 QSVGE
-826 KLFYQRCTM
+826 ALFYQRCTM

-842 RQYTKVQWQGIT
+842 KQYTKSQWHGIT

-863 NPAERKQVMDFLEE
+863 NPLEREEVMAFLEA
-877 NAKDSKDGS
+877 NAKDAQ
-886 KISNLYPP
+886 

>member
-1 MAISRRTLLKTSIAT
+1 MTLSRRTFLKTSIAT
-16 AVAAAGGLVIF
+16 AIVAGGGLMVY
-27 PASKIFSDDDVDVI
+27 PASKFFDDEDVEVI

-53 VKDGILIGIQPRKE
+53 VKAGVLVGIQPRKE

-78 GLLSRVYD
+78 GLIGRVYD
-86 KTRVKYPMVRQSYL
+86 KTRVKYPMVRASYL
-100 ADPKGDNKPHLRGK
+100 ADPKGDTKPHLRGK

-121 WETALSLVAD
+121 WDTALSLVAD
-131 SIQTT
+131 AIQTT
-136 AKEFGNEAIFS
+136 ATEHGNESIFS

-203 QTAWPVIEKH
+203 QTAWPVIQEN
-213 TEVFV
+213 TEIFV

-239 YPRWKQ
+239 YSHWKQ
-245 FAEKGIKF
+245 FAENGIQF
-253 ISINPQRTRTDD
+253 ISINPQQTRTDD
-265 ELDADWVKIV
+265 ELDAEWVKIV

-283 LAMAQYAY
+283 LAMAQHVYVN
-291 EKELYDLTYLA
+291 DLHDTAYLA

-312 DHLMGKNDGV
+312 DHLMGKNDGI
-322 VKSPQWAEKITGIS
+322 VKSPEWAAKITGIP
-336 AEKIKEMAELFA
+336 AEDIQKMAIRFA
-348 NKKTQFAAGWSLQ
+348 TSKTQFAAGWSLQ
-361 RADHGEMVH
+361 RADHGEMIH

-403 SGKALPVGLSQGKN
+403 SGKTLPIGLSQGKN
-417 PVDKICPASR
+417 PVSAICPASR
-427 ISEMLNNPG
+427 ISEMLMNPG
-436 KRFTR
+436 KSFTR
-441 DGIEYTYPDVKVVY
+441 DGIEYTYPDIKMVY

-469 ELIKALNQKVD
+469 ELINALNEKVE
-480 TFICQDPWWC
+480 TFVCQDPWWC

-504 SLERDDLSSG
+504 TLERNDLSSG

-533 ESLDDFEIFHLL
+533 ESLDDFEIFRKLAEI
-545 SKMFGV
+545 FNV
-551 EKQFTDGLAFNDI
+551 EEKFTDGLAFDDI
-564 LKRAYKA
+564 LKRAYHA
-571 SSAILPFDEF
+571 SSATLSFDEF
-581 WQQGVAHLPIAES
+581 WKNGVALLPVPQE
-594 ANDWVRHGDFYQDPK
+594 ANQWVRHGDFYQDPDK
-609 QFPLHT
+609 HPLHT

-626 IADFEVKDCPPMPTF
+626 IANFDVKNCPPMPTF
-641 IEPFEYL
+641 LEPFEYL
-648 GNAKTNAVHVVSP
+648 GNAKPNQVHVVSP

-668 SQMANADVRKREDVQ
+668 SQLANTEVRKYESVQ

-691 DQDAEKHGI
+691 DMDAQKHGI
-700 RSGQLVEIFNDRGRV
+700 RSGQLVEIYNERGRV
-715 IAGAKVSKRIMQ
+715 IAGAKVSDQIMP

-738 QFDSQGRCNSGA
+738 QFDSQGRCNSGS
-750 INVLTSSNASS
+750 INVLTSSQACSD
-761 ELSQANSA
+761 LSQANSA

-778 CRDSESS
+778 CRDPESS
-785 NLAFEPPQI
+785 NLAFEPPRTVTVDNDI
-794 VAIDG
+794 RVDKV
-799 NTNLTKPDITLAVD
+799 NTTLGKVNTSSSETK
-813 QIKLN
+813 
-818 DVTQSAGE
+818 QSVGE
-826 KLFYQRCTM
+826 VLFYQRCTM

-842 RQYTKVQWQGIT
+842 KQYTKSQWHGIT

-863 NPAERKQVMDFLEE
+863 NPLEREEVMAFLEA
-877 NAKDSKDGS
+877 NAKDAQ
-886 KISNLYPP
+886 

>member
-1 MAISRRTLLKTSIAT
+1 MTLSRRTFLKTSIAT
-16 AVAAAGGLVIF
+16 AIVAGGGLMVY
-27 PASKIFSDDDVDVI
+27 PASKFFDDEDVEVI

-53 VKDGILIGIQPRKE
+53 VKAGVLVGIQPRKE

-78 GLLSRVYD
+78 GLIGRVYD
-86 KTRVKYPMVRQSYL
+86 KTRVKYPMVRASYL
-100 ADPKGDNKPHLRGK
+100 ADPKGDTKPHLRGK

-121 WETALSLVAD
+121 WDTALSLVAD
-131 SIQTT
+131 AIQTT
-136 AKEFGNEAIFS
+136 ATKHGNEAIFS

-203 QTAWPVIEKH
+203 QTAWPVIQEN
-213 TEVFV
+213 TEIFV

-239 YPRWKQ
+239 YSHWKQ
-245 FAEKGIKF
+245 FAENGIQF
-253 ISINPQRTRTDD
+253 ISINPQQTRTDD
-265 ELDADWVKIV
+265 ELDAEWVKIV

-283 LAMAQYAY
+283 LAMAQHVYVNDLHDTAY
-291 EKELYDLTYLA
+291 LD

-312 DHLMGKNDGV
+312 DHLMGKNDGI
-322 VKSPQWAEKITGIS
+322 VKSPEWAAKITGIP
-336 AEKIKEMAELFA
+336 AEDIQKMAIRFA
-348 NKKTQFAAGWSLQ
+348 TSKTQFAAGWSLQ
-361 RADHGEMVH
+361 RADHGEMIH

-403 SGKALPVGLSQGKN
+403 SGKTLPIGLSQGKN
-417 PVDKICPASR
+417 PVSAICPASR
-427 ISEMLNNPG
+427 ISEMLMNPG
-436 KRFTR
+436 KSFTR
-441 DGIEYTYPDVKVVY
+441 DGIEYTYPDIKMVY

-469 ELIKALNQKVD
+469 ELINALNEKVEM
-480 TFICQDPWWC
+480 FVCQDPWWC

-504 SLERDDLSSG
+504 TLERNDLSSG

-533 ESLDDFEIFHLL
+533 ESLDDFEIFRKLAEI
-545 SKMFGV
+545 FNV
-551 EKQFTDGLAFNDI
+551 EEKFTDGLAFDDI
-564 LKRAYKA
+564 LKRAYHA
-571 SSAILPFDEF
+571 SSATLSFDEF
-581 WQQGVAHLPIAES
+581 WKNGVALLPVPQE
-594 ANDWVRHGDFYQDPK
+594 ANQWVRHGDFYQDPDK
-609 QFPLHT
+609 HPLHT

-626 IADFEVKDCPPMPTF
+626 IANFDVKNCPPMPTF
-641 IEPFEYL
+641 LEPFEYL
-648 GNAKTNAVHVVSP
+648 GNAKPNQVHVVSP

-668 SQMANADVRKREDVQ
+668 SQLANTEVRKYESVQ

-691 DQDAEKHGI
+691 DMDAQKHGI
-700 RSGQLVEIFNDRGRV
+700 RSGQLVEIYNERGRV
-715 IAGAKVSKRIMQ
+715 IAGAKVSDQIMP

-738 QFDSQGRCNSGA
+738 QFDSQGRCNSGS
-750 INVLTSSNASS
+750 INVLTSSQACSD
-761 ELSQANSA
+761 LSQANSA

-778 CRDSESS
+778 CRDPESS
-785 NLAFEPPQI
+785 NLAFESPRTVTVDSDI
-794 VAIDG
+794 RVDKV
-799 NTNLTKPDITLAVD
+799 NTTLGEANTSSSETK
-813 QIKLN
+813 
-818 DVTQSAGE
+818 QSVGE
-826 KLFYQRCTM
+826 ALFYQRCTM

-842 RQYTKVQWQGIT
+842 KQYTKSQWHGIT

-863 NPAERKQVMDFLEE
+863 NPLEREEVMAFLEA
-877 NAKDSKDGS
+877 NAKDAQ
-886 KISNLYPP
+886 

>member
-1 MAISRRTLLKTSIAT
+1 MTLSRRTFLKTSIAT
-16 AVAAAGGLVIF
+16 AIVAGGGLMVY
-27 PASKIFSDDDVDVI
+27 PASKFFDDEDVEVI

-53 VKDGILIGIQPRKE
+53 VKAGVLVGIQPRKE

-78 GLLSRVYD
+78 GLIGRVYD
-86 KTRVKYPMVRQSYL
+86 KTRVKYPMVRASYL
-100 ADPKGDNKPHLRGK
+100 ADPKGDTKPHLRGK

-121 WETALSLVAD
+121 WDTALSLVAD
-131 SIQTT
+131 AIQTT
-136 AKEFGNEAIFS
+136 ATEHGNEAIFS

-203 QTAWPVIEKH
+203 QTAWPVIQEN
-213 TEVFV
+213 TEIFV

-239 YPRWKQ
+239 YSHWKQ
-245 FAEKGIKF
+245 FAENGIQF
-253 ISINPQRTRTDD
+253 ISINPQQTRTDD
-265 ELDADWVKIV
+265 ELDAEWVKIV

-283 LAMAQYAY
+283 LAMAQHVYVN
-291 EKELYDLTYLA
+291 DLHDTAYLA

-312 DHLMGKNDGV
+312 NHLMGKNDGI
-322 VKSPQWAEKITGIS
+322 VKSPEWAAKITGIP
-336 AEKIKEMAELFA
+336 AEDIQKMAIRFA
-348 NKKTQFAAGWSLQ
+348 TSKTQFAAGWSLQ
-361 RADHGEMVH
+361 RADHGEMIH

-403 SGKALPVGLSQGKN
+403 SGKTLPIGLSQGKN
-417 PVDKICPASR
+417 PVSAICPASR
-427 ISEMLNNPG
+427 ISEMLMNPG
-436 KRFTR
+436 KTFTR
-441 DGIEYTYPDVKVVY
+441 DGIEYTYPDVKMVY

-469 ELIKALNQKVD
+469 ELINALNEKVE
-480 TFICQDPWWC
+480 TFVCQDPWWC

-504 SLERDDLSSG
+504 TLERNDLSSG

-533 ESLDDFEIFHLL
+533 ESLDDFEIFRKLAEI
-545 SKMFGV
+545 FNV
-551 EKQFTDGLAFNDI
+551 EEKFTDGLAFDDI
-564 LKRAYKA
+564 LKRAYHA
-571 SSAILPFDEF
+571 SSATLSFDEF
-581 WQQGVAHLPIAES
+581 WKNGVALLPVPQE
-594 ANDWVRHGDFYQDPK
+594 ANQWVRHGDFYQDPDK
-609 QFPLHT
+609 HPLHT

-626 IADFEVKDCPPMPTF
+626 IANFDVQNCPPMPTF
-641 IEPFEYL
+641 LEPFEYL
-648 GNAKTNAVHVVSP
+648 GNAKPNQVHVVSP

-668 SQMANADVRKREDVQ
+668 SQLANTEVRKYESVQ

-691 DQDAEKHGI
+691 DIDAQKHGI
-700 RSGQLVEIFNDRGRV
+700 RSGQLVEIYNERGRV
-715 IAGAKVSKRIMQ
+715 IAGAKVSDQIMP

-738 QFDSQGRCNSGA
+738 QFDSQGRCNSGS
-750 INVLTSSNASS
+750 INVLTSSQACSD
-761 ELSQANSA
+761 LSQANSA

-778 CRDSESS
+778 CRDPESS
-785 NLAFEPPQI
+785 NLAFEPPRTVTVDSDI
-794 VAIDG
+794 RVDKV
-799 NTNLTKPDITLAVD
+799 NTTLGEANTSSSETK
-813 QIKLN
+813 
-818 DVTQSAGE
+818 QSVGE
-826 KLFYQRCTM
+826 ALFYQRCTM

-842 RQYTKVQWQGIT
+842 KQYTKLQWHGIT

-863 NPAERKQVMDFLEE
+863 NPLEREEVMAFLEA
-877 NAKDSKDGS
+877 NAKDAQ
-886 KISNLYPP
+886 

>member
-1 MAISRRTLLKTSIAT
+1 MAISRRTFLKTSIAT
-16 AVAAAGGLVIF
+16 AVVAGGGLMVY
-27 PASKIFSDDDVDVI
+27 PASKFFDDEDVEVI

-53 VKDGILIGIQPRKE
+53 VKAGVLLGIQPRKE

-78 GLLSRVYD
+78 GLIGRVYD
-86 KTRVKYPMVRQSYL
+86 KTRVKYPMVRASYL
-100 ADPKGDNKPHLRGK
+100 ADPKGDTKPHLRGK

-131 SIQTT
+131 AIQTT
-136 AKEFGNEAIFS
+136 ATDHGNEAIFS

-203 QTAWPVIEKH
+203 QTAWPVIKDN
-213 TEVFV
+213 TEIFV

-239 YPRWKQ
+239 YPHWKQ
-245 FAEKGIKF
+245 FAEDGIKF

-265 ELDADWVKIV
+265 ELDAEWVKIV

-283 LAMAQYAY
+283 LAMAQHVYSN
-291 EKELYDLTYLA
+291 DLHDISYLD

-312 DHLMGKNDGV
+312 DHLMGKTDGV
-322 VKSPQWAEKITGIS
+322 VKSPEWAAKITGIS
-336 AEKIKEMAELFA
+336 VEDIQKMAITFA
-348 NKKTQFAAGWSLQ
+348 TSKTQFASGWSLQ
-361 RADHGEMVH
+361 RADHGEMIH

-403 SGKALPVGLSQGKN
+403 SGKALPIGLSQGKN
-417 PVDKICPASR
+417 PVSAICPASR
-427 ISEMLNNPG
+427 ISEMLMNPG
-436 KRFTR
+436 KSFTR
-441 DGIEYTYPDVKVVY
+441 DGIEYIYPDVKMVY

-469 ELIKALNQKVD
+469 ELINALNQKVD
-480 TFICQDPWWC
+480 TFVCQDPWWC

-504 SLERDDLSSG
+504 TLERNDLSSG

-533 ESLDDFEIFHLL
+533 ESLDDFEIFRKLADIF
-545 SKMFGV
+545 KV
-551 EKQFTDGLAFNDI
+551 EDKFTDGLSFDDI

-571 SSAILPFDEF
+571 SSATLSFDEF
-581 WQQGVAHLPIAES
+581 WKNGVALLPVPQE
-594 ANDWVRHGDFYQDPK
+594 ANQWVRHGDFYQDPDK
-609 QFPLHT
+609 NPLHT

-626 IADFEVKDCPPMPTF
+626 IANFDVKNCPPMPTF
-641 IEPFEYL
+641 LEPFEYL
-648 GNAKTNAVHVVSP
+648 GNAKPHEVHVVSP

-668 SQMANADVRKREDVQ
+668 SQLANTEVRKYESVQ

-691 DQDAEKHGI
+691 DKDAEKHGI
-700 RSGQLVEIFNDRGRV
+700 RSGQLVEIFNERGRV
-715 IAGAKVSKRIMQ
+715 IAGAKVSDQIMT

-738 QFDSQGRCNSGA
+738 QFDSQGRCNSGS
-750 INVLTSSNASS
+750 INVLTSSQACSD
-761 ELSQANSA
+761 LSQANSA
-769 NTCLAYIQR
+769 NTCLAYLQR
-778 CRDSESS
+778 CRDPESS
-785 NLAFEPPQI
+785 NLAFEPPRI
-794 VAIDG
+794 VTAETDIRIDKV
-799 NTNLTKPDITLAVD
+799 NTTLGSEGSEVEAEA
-813 QIKLN
+813 
-818 DVTQSAGE
+818 QSVGE
-826 KLFYQRCTM
+826 ALFYQRCTM

-842 RQYTKVQWQGIT
+842 KQYTKTQWHGIT

-863 NPAERKQVMDFLEE
+863 NPLEREEVMAFLEA
-877 NAKDSKDGS
+877 NAKDAQ
-886 KISNLYPP
+886 

>member
-1 MAISRRTLLKTSIAT
+1 MTLSRRTFLKTSIAT
-16 AVAAAGGLVIF
+16 AIVAGGGLMVY
-27 PASKIFSDDDVDVI
+27 PASKFFDDEDVEVI

-53 VKDGILIGIQPRKE
+53 VKAGVLVGIQPRKE

-78 GLLSRVYD
+78 GLIGRVYD
-86 KTRVKYPMVRQSYL
+86 KTRVKYPMVRASYL
-100 ADPKGDNKPHLRGK
+100 ADPTGDTKPHLRGK

-121 WETALSLVAD
+121 WDTALSLIAD
-131 SIQTT
+131 AIQTT
-136 AKEFGNEAIFS
+136 ATEHGNESIFS

-203 QTAWPVIEKH
+203 QTAWPVIQEN
-213 TEVFV
+213 TEIFV

-239 YPRWKQ
+239 YSHWKQ
-245 FAEKGIKF
+245 FAENGIQF
-253 ISINPQRTRTDD
+253 ISINPQQTRTDD
-265 ELDADWVKIV
+265 ELDAEWVKII

-283 LAMAQYAY
+283 LAMAQHVYVNDLHDTAY
-291 EKELYDLTYLA
+291 LD

-312 DHLMGKNDGV
+312 DHLMGKNDGI
-322 VKSPQWAEKITGIS
+322 VKSPEWAAKITGIP
-336 AEKIKEMAELFA
+336 AVDIQKMAIRFA
-348 NKKTQFAAGWSLQ
+348 TSKTQFAAGWSLQ
-361 RADHGEMVH
+361 RADHGEMIH

-403 SGKALPVGLSQGKN
+403 SGKTLPIGLSQGKN
-417 PVDKICPASR
+417 PVSAICPASR
-427 ISEMLNNPG
+427 ISEMLMNPG
-436 KRFTR
+436 KSFTR
-441 DGIEYTYPDVKVVY
+441 DGIEYTYPDVKMVY

-469 ELIKALNQKVD
+469 ELINALNEKVE
-480 TFICQDPWWC
+480 TFVCQDPWWC

-504 SLERDDLSSG
+504 TLERNDLSSG

-533 ESLDDFEIFHLL
+533 ESLDDFEIFRKLAEI
-545 SKMFGV
+545 FNV
-551 EKQFTDGLAFNDI
+551 EEKFTDGLAFDDI
-564 LKRAYKA
+564 LKRAYHA
-571 SSAILPFDEF
+571 SSATLSFDEF
-581 WQQGVAHLPIAES
+581 WKNGVALLPVPQE
-594 ANDWVRHGDFYQDPK
+594 ANQWVRHGDFYQDLDK
-609 QFPLHT
+609 HPLHT

-626 IADFEVKDCPPMPTF
+626 IANFDVKNCPPMPTF
-641 IEPFEYL
+641 LEPFEYL
-648 GNAKTNAVHVVSP
+648 GNAKPNQVHVVSP

-668 SQMANADVRKREDVQ
+668 SQLANTEVRKYESVQ

-691 DQDAEKHGI
+691 DKDAQEHGI
-700 RSGQLVEIFNDRGRV
+700 RSGQLVEIYNERGRV
-715 IAGAKVSKRIMQ
+715 IAGAKVSDQIMP

-738 QFDSQGRCNSGA
+738 QFDSQGRCNSGS
-750 INVLTSSNASS
+750 INVLTSSQACSD
-761 ELSQANSA
+761 LSQANSA

-778 CRDSESS
+778 CRDPESS
-785 NLAFEPPQI
+785 NLAFEPPRTVTVDSDI
-794 VAIDG
+794 RVDKV
-799 NTNLTKPDITLAVD
+799 NTTLGEVNTSSSETK
-813 QIKLN
+813 
-818 DVTQSAGE
+818 QSVGE
-826 KLFYQRCTM
+826 ALFYQRCTM

-842 RQYTKVQWQGIT
+842 KQYTKSQWHGIT

-863 NPAERKQVMDFLEE
+863 NPLEREEVMAFLEA
-877 NAKDSKDGS
+877 NAKDAQ
-886 KISNLYPP
+886 

>member
-1 MAISRRTLLKTSIAT
+1 MAISRRTFLKTSIAT
-16 AVAAAGGLVIF
+16 AVTAGGGLMVY
-27 PASKIFSDDDVDVI
+27 PASKLFDDEDIEVI

-53 VKDGILIGIQPRKE
+53 VKSGVLIGIQPRKE

-78 GLLSRVYD
+78 GLISRVYD
-86 KTRVKYPMVRQSYL
+86 KTRVKYPMVRASYL

-131 SIQTT
+131 AIQTT
-136 AKEFGNEAIFS
+136 ATNHSNEAIFS

-203 QTAWPVIEKH
+203 QTAWPIIEEH
-213 TEVFV
+213 TETFV

-239 YPRWKQ
+239 YAHWKQ
-245 FAEKGIKF
+245 FADKGIKF

-265 ELDADWVKIV
+265 ELNAEWVKIV

-283 LAMAQYAY
+283 LAMAQHVYATG
-291 EKELYDLTYLA
+291 LHNSAYLD

-312 DHLMGKNDGV
+312 DHLMGKDDGI
-322 VKSPQWAEKITGIS
+322 VKSPEWAEKITGIS
-336 AEKIKEMAELFA
+336 VENIRSMAEKFA
-348 NKKTQFAAGWSLQ
+348 TSKTQFAAGWSLQ
-361 RADHGEMVH
+361 RANHGEMTH

-403 SGKALPVGLSQGKN
+403 SGKALPIGLSQGKN
-417 PVDKICPASR
+417 PVNATCPASR
-427 ISEMLNNPG
+427 ISEMLMNPG
-436 KRFTR
+436 KKFTR
-441 DGIEYTYPDVKVVY
+441 DGIEYTYPDIKMVY

-469 ELIKALNQKVD
+469 ELIAALNKKVE
-480 TFICQDPWWC
+480 TFVCQDPWWC

-504 SLERDDLSSG
+504 TLERNDLSSG

-519 DKIYAMRQVIKPYG
+519 DKIYAMRQVIQPYG
-533 ESLDDFEIFHLL
+533 ESLDDFEIFRKLAEL
-545 SKMFGV
+545 FNV
-551 EKQFTDGLAFNDI
+551 EDKFTDGLSFDEI

-571 SSAILPFDEF
+571 SSATLPFDDF
-581 WQQGVAHLPIAES
+581 WQAGVALLPVPQE
-594 ANDWVRHGDFYQDPK
+594 ANQWVRHGDFYQDPDN
-609 QFPLHT
+609 FPLHT

-626 IADFEVKDCPPMPTF
+626 IANFEVKDCPPMPTF
-641 IEPFEYL
+641 LEPFEYL
-648 GNAKTNAVHVVSP
+648 GNAKSNQVHVVSP
-661 HPYMRLH
+661 HPYMRVH
-668 SQMANADVRKREDVQ
+668 SQLANSDVRKHENVQ

-691 DQDAEKHGI
+691 DLDAQKRGI
-700 RSGQLVEIFNDRGRV
+700 RSGQLVEIFNERGRV
-715 IAGAKVSKRIMQ
+715 IAGAKVSDQIMP
-727 GVISLEEGAWL
+727 GVISLEEGAWV
-738 QFDSQGRCNSGA
+738 QFDSQGRCNGGS
-750 INVLTSSNASS
+750 INVLTSSQASS
-761 ELSQANSA
+761 DLSQATSA

-778 CRDSESS
+778 CRDPESS
-785 NLAFEPPQI
+785 NLAFEPPQ
-794 VAIDG
+794 V
-799 NTNLTKPDITLAVD
+799 LTQKADINIATVTTTLA
-813 QIKLN
+813 N
-818 DVTQSAGE
+818 ESSASTQQSVGE
-826 KLFYQRCTM
+826 ELFYQRCTM

-842 RQYTKVQWQGIT
+842 KQYTKTQWHGIT

-863 NPAERKQVMDFLEE
+863 NPIEREEVMAFLEA
-877 NAKDSKDGS
+877 NAKDAK
-886 KISNLYPP
+886 

>member
-1 MAISRRTLLKTSIAT
+1 MTLSRRTFLKTSIAT
-16 AVAAAGGLVIF
+16 AIVAGGGLMVY
-27 PASKIFSDDDVDVI
+27 PASKFFDDEDVEVI

-53 VKDGILIGIQPRKE
+53 VKAGVLVGIQPRKE

-78 GLLSRVYD
+78 GLIGRVYD
-86 KTRVKYPMVRQSYL
+86 KTRVKYPMVRASYL
-100 ADPKGDNKPHLRGK
+100 AAPKGDTKPHLRGK

-121 WETALSLVAD
+121 WDTALSLVAD
-131 SIQTT
+131 AIQTT
-136 AKEFGNEAIFS
+136 ATEHGNEAIFS

-203 QTAWPVIEKH
+203 QTAWPVIQEN
-213 TEVFV
+213 TEIFV

-239 YPRWKQ
+239 YSHWKQ
-245 FAEKGIKF
+245 FAENDIQF
-253 ISINPQRTRTDD
+253 ISINPQQTRTDD
-265 ELDADWVKIV
+265 ELDAEWVKIV

-283 LAMAQYAY
+283 LAMAQHVYVN
-291 EKELYDLTYLA
+291 DLHDTAYLA

-312 DHLMGKNDGV
+312 DHLMGKNDGI
-322 VKSPQWAEKITGIS
+322 VKSPEWAAKITGIP
-336 AEKIKEMAELFA
+336 AEDIQKMAIRFA
-348 NKKTQFAAGWSLQ
+348 TSKTQFAAGWSLQ
-361 RADHGEMVH
+361 RADHGEMIH

-403 SGKALPVGLSQGKN
+403 SGKTLPIGLSQGKN
-417 PVDKICPASR
+417 PVSAICPASR
-427 ISEMLNNPG
+427 ISEMLMNPG
-436 KRFTR
+436 KSFTR
-441 DGIEYTYPDVKVVY
+441 DGIEYTYPDIKMVY

-469 ELIKALNQKVD
+469 ELINALNEKVE
-480 TFICQDPWWC
+480 TFVCQDPWWC

-504 SLERDDLSSG
+504 TLERNDLSSG

-533 ESLDDFEIFHLL
+533 ESLDDFEIFRKLAEI
-545 SKMFGV
+545 FNV
-551 EKQFTDGLAFNDI
+551 EDKFTDGLAFDDI
-564 LKRAYKA
+564 LKRAYHA
-571 SSAILPFDEF
+571 SSATLSFDEF
-581 WQQGVAHLPIAES
+581 WKNGVALLPVPQE
-594 ANDWVRHGDFYQDPK
+594 ANQWVRHGDFYQDPDK
-609 QFPLHT
+609 HPLHT

-626 IADFEVKDCPPMPTF
+626 IANFDVKNCPPMPTF
-641 IEPFEYL
+641 LEPFEYL
-648 GNAKTNAVHVVSP
+648 GNAKPNQVHVVSP

-668 SQMANADVRKREDVQ
+668 SQLANTEVRKYESVQ

-691 DQDAEKHGI
+691 DMDAQKHGI
-700 RSGQLVEIFNDRGRV
+700 RSGQLVEIYNERGRV
-715 IAGAKVSKRIMQ
+715 IAGAKVSDQIMP

-738 QFDSQGRCNSGA
+738 QFDSQGRCNSGS
-750 INVLTSSNASS
+750 INVLTSSQACSD
-761 ELSQANSA
+761 LSQANSA

-778 CRDSESS
+778 CRDPESS
-785 NLAFEPPQI
+785 NLAFEPPRTVTVDSDI
-794 VAIDG
+794 RVDKV
-799 NTNLTKPDITLAVD
+799 NTTLGEANTSSSETK
-813 QIKLN
+813 
-818 DVTQSAGE
+818 QSVGE
-826 KLFYQRCTM
+826 ALFYQRCTM

-842 RQYTKVQWQGIT
+842 KQYTKSQWHGIT

-863 NPAERKQVMDFLEE
+863 NPLEREEVMAFLEA
-877 NAKDSKDGS
+877 NAKDVQ
-886 KISNLYPP
+886 

>member
-1 MAISRRTLLKTSIAT
+1 MAISRRTFLKTSIAT
-16 AVAAAGGLVIF
+16 AVTAGGGLMVY
-27 PASKIFSDDDVDVI
+27 PASKLFNDEDIEVI

-53 VKDGILIGIQPRKE
+53 VKSGVLIGIQPRKE

-78 GLLSRVYD
+78 GLISRVYD
-86 KTRVKYPMVRQSYL
+86 KTRVKYPMVRASYL

-131 SIQTT
+131 AIQTT
-136 AKEFGNEAIFS
+136 ATNHSNEAIFS

-203 QTAWPVIEKH
+203 QTAWPIIEEH
-213 TEVFV
+213 TETFV

-239 YPRWKQ
+239 YAHWKQ
-245 FAEKGIKF
+245 FADKGIKF

-265 ELDADWVKIV
+265 ELNAEWVKIV

-283 LAMAQYAY
+283 LAMAQHVYATG
-291 EKELYDLTYLA
+291 LHNSAYLD

-312 DHLMGKNDGV
+312 DHLMGKDDGI
-322 VKSPQWAEKITGIS
+322 VKSPEWAEKITGIS
-336 AEKIKEMAELFA
+336 VENIRAMAEKFA
-348 NKKTQFAAGWSLQ
+348 TSKTQFAAGWSLQ
-361 RADHGEMVH
+361 RANHGEMTH

-403 SGKALPVGLSQGKN
+403 SGKALPIGLSQGKN
-417 PVDKICPASR
+417 PVNATCPASR
-427 ISEMLNNPG
+427 ISEMLMNPG
-436 KRFTR
+436 KKFTR
-441 DGIEYTYPDVKVVY
+441 DGIEYTYPDIKMVY

-469 ELIKALNQKVD
+469 ELIAALNKKVE
-480 TFICQDPWWC
+480 TFVCQDPWWC

-504 SLERDDLSSG
+504 TLERNDLSSG

-519 DKIYAMRQVIKPYG
+519 DKIYAMRQVIQPYG
-533 ESLDDFEIFHLL
+533 ESLDDFEIFRKLAEL
-545 SKMFGV
+545 FNV
-551 EKQFTDGLAFNDI
+551 EDKFTDGLSFDEI

-571 SSAILPFDEF
+571 SSATLPFNDF
-581 WQQGVAHLPIAES
+581 WQTGVALLPVPQE
-594 ANDWVRHGDFYQDPK
+594 ANQWVRHGDFYQDPDN
-609 QFPLHT
+609 FPLHT

-626 IADFEVKDCPPMPTF
+626 IANFEVKDCPPMPTF
-641 IEPFEYL
+641 LEPFEYL
-648 GNAKTNAVHVVSP
+648 GNAKSNQVHVVSP
-661 HPYMRLH
+661 HPYMRVH
-668 SQMANADVRKREDVQ
+668 SQLANSDVRKHENVQ

-691 DQDAEKHGI
+691 DLDAQKRGI
-700 RSGQLVEIFNDRGRV
+700 RSGQLVEIFNERGRV
-715 IAGAKVSKRIMQ
+715 IAGAKVSDQIMP
-727 GVISLEEGAWL
+727 GVISLEEGAWV
-738 QFDSQGRCNSGA
+738 QFDSQGRCNGGS
-750 INVLTSSNASS
+750 INVLTSSQASS
-761 ELSQANSA
+761 DLSQATSA

-778 CRDSESS
+778 CRDPESS
-785 NLAFEPPQI
+785 NLAFEPPQ
-794 VAIDG
+794 V
-799 NTNLTKPDITLAVD
+799 LTQKADINIATVTTTLA
-813 QIKLN
+813 N
-818 DVTQSAGE
+818 ESSASTQQSVGE
-826 KLFYQRCTM
+826 ELFYQRCTM

-842 RQYTKVQWQGIT
+842 KQYTKTQWHGIT

-863 NPAERKQVMDFLEE
+863 NPIEREEVMAFLEA
-877 NAKDSKDGS
+877 NAKDAK
-886 KISNLYPP
+886 

>member
-1 MAISRRTLLKTSIAT
+1 MTLSRRTFLKTSIAT
-16 AVAAAGGLVIF
+16 AIVAGGGLMVY
-27 PASKIFSDDDVDVI
+27 PASKFFDDEDVEVI

-53 VKDGILIGIQPRKE
+53 VKAGVLVGIQPRKE

-78 GLLSRVYD
+78 GLIGRVYD
-86 KTRVKYPMVRQSYL
+86 KTRVKYPMVRASYL
-100 ADPKGDNKPHLRGK
+100 ADPKGDTKPHLRGK

-121 WETALSLVAD
+121 WDTALSLVAD
-131 SIQTT
+131 AIQTT
-136 AKEFGNEAIFS
+136 ATEHGNEAIFS

-203 QTAWPVIEKH
+203 QTAWPVIQEN
-213 TEVFV
+213 TEIFV

-239 YPRWKQ
+239 YSHWKQ
-245 FAEKGIKF
+245 FAENGIQF
-253 ISINPQRTRTDD
+253 ISINPQQTRTDD
-265 ELDADWVKIV
+265 ELDAEWVKIV

-283 LAMAQYAY
+283 LAMAQHVYVNDLHDIAY
-291 EKELYDLTYLA
+291 LD

-312 DHLMGKNDGV
+312 DHLMGKNDGI
-322 VKSPQWAEKITGIS
+322 VKSPEWAAKITGIP
-336 AEKIKEMAELFA
+336 AEDIQKMAIRFA
-348 NKKTQFAAGWSLQ
+348 TSKTQFAAGWSLQ
-361 RADHGEMVH
+361 RADHGEMIH

-403 SGKALPVGLSQGKN
+403 SGKTLPIGLSQGKN
-417 PVDKICPASR
+417 PVSAICPASR
-427 ISEMLNNPG
+427 ISEMLMNPG
-436 KRFTR
+436 KTFTR
-441 DGIEYTYPDVKVVY
+441 DGIEYTYPNVKMVY

-469 ELIKALNQKVD
+469 ELINAINEKVE
-480 TFICQDPWWC
+480 TFVCQDPWWC

-504 SLERDDLSSG
+504 TLERNDLSSG

-533 ESLDDFEIFHLL
+533 ESLDDFEIFRKLAEI
-545 SKMFGV
+545 FNV
-551 EKQFTDGLAFNDI
+551 EEKFTDGVAFDDI
-564 LKRAYKA
+564 LKRAYHA
-571 SSAILPFDEF
+571 SSATLSFDEF
-581 WQQGVAHLPIAES
+581 WKNGVALLPVPQE
-594 ANDWVRHGDFYQDPK
+594 ANQWVRHGDFYQDPDK
-609 QFPLHT
+609 HPLHT

-626 IADFEVKDCPPMPTF
+626 IANFDVQNCPPMPTF
-641 IEPFEYL
+641 LEPFEYL
-648 GNAKTNAVHVVSP
+648 GNAKPNQVHVVSP

-668 SQMANADVRKREDVQ
+668 SQLANTEVRKYESVQ

-691 DQDAEKHGI
+691 DMDAQKHGI
-700 RSGQLVEIFNDRGRV
+700 RSGQLVEIYNERGRV
-715 IAGAKVSKRIMQ
+715 IAGAKVSDQIMP

-738 QFDSQGRCNSGA
+738 QFDSQGRCNSGS
-750 INVLTSSNASS
+750 INVLTSSQACSD
-761 ELSQANSA
+761 LSQANSA

-778 CRDSESS
+778 CRDPESS
-785 NLAFEPPQI
+785 NLAFEPPRTVTVDSDI
-794 VAIDG
+794 RVDKV
-799 NTNLTKPDITLAVD
+799 NTTLGKVNTSSSETK
-813 QIKLN
+813 
-818 DVTQSAGE
+818 QSVGE
-826 KLFYQRCTM
+826 ALFYQRCTM

-842 RQYTKVQWQGIT
+842 KQYTKSQWHGIT

-863 NPAERKQVMDFLEE
+863 NPLEREEVMAFLEA
-877 NAKDSKDGS
+877 NAKDAQ
-886 KISNLYPP
+886 